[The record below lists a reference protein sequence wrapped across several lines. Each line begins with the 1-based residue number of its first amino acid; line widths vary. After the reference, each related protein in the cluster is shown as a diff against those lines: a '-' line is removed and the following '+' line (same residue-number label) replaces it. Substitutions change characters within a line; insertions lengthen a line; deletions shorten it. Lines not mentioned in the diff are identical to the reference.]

1 MAIVEDPEE
10 REVAALMQVAPS
22 IAGARVLEVGSGYG
36 RLTARY
42 ADHAQAVLA
51 IDPEA
56 EAIEELARDLPHVT
70 AQAIGIE
77 DLSLA
82 PGGVDVVLF
91 AWSL

>member
-10 REVAALMQVAPS
+10 HEIAALMRVVPS
-22 IAGARVLEVGSGYG
+22 ICGARVLEVGSGYG

-42 ADHAQAVLA
+42 ANQAKSVLA
-51 IDPEA
+51 IDPDA
-56 EAIEELARDLPHVT
+56 EAIEELAQDLTHIT

-77 DLSLA
+77 ELSLA
-82 PGGVDVVLF
+82 PGSVDVVLF